1 MKIYTCLLVSVLG
14 LNFYAITENSTQAK
28 TVYDEPDG
36 LPDFDDSI
44 FEETTTKTKYKIGKK
59 YRKVINKNKEIID
72 LLASENSNAQQQG
85 REKFRNLV
93 KNSLDEEKSA
103 IKEAI
108 NKKVKYT
115 IALNIASKIINEDL
129 KGIKLQN
136 VYNGFYSSN
145 SALVDDFV
153 KNLRKKLENA
163 KDKQINKAEY
173 QLLRNCIAIIK
184 KWYCTKHDS
193 TKITKDDLTDM
204 LKDTS
209 YFDDIDVEDS
219 ETAKKYVNGI
229 CKALGCKNLNQDVF
243 KSAYLSCSIISIL
256 LKVAEIKKKIVDS
269 SNDVMVSKLKTSLAE
284 LVKDN
289 IVPIT
294 NKEIQKL
301 NSTK

>member
-1 MKIYTCLLVSVLG
+1 MKIYTYLLISVLG
-14 LNFYAITENSTQAK
+14 LNFYAITENSTEAE
-28 TVYDEPDG
+28 TINNESDG

-44 FEETTTKTKYKIGKK
+44 FGETTTKAKYKIGKK
-59 YRKVINKNKEIID
+59 YGKVINNNKEIID
-72 LLASENSNAQQQG
+72 LLASENPNDQKLG
-85 REKFRNLV
+85 REKFRSLVNLS
-93 KNSLDEEKSA
+93 NEEKD
-103 IKEAI
+103 AI

-145 SALVDDFV
+145 SALVADFV
-153 KNLRKKLENA
+153 KNLRKKLEKT
-163 KDKQINKAEY
+163 KDTKINKAEY
-173 QLLRNCIAIIK
+173 QLLRNCISIIK
-184 KWYCTKHDS
+184 KLYCIKNDS
-193 TKITKDDLTDM
+193 IKITRGDLTDM
-204 LKDTS
+204 LKGTS
-209 YFDDIDVEDS
+209 YFDDINVKDS
-219 ETAKKYVNGI
+219 ETAKKYVNGV
-229 CKALGCKNLNQDVF
+229 CKALGCETLNKDVF

-284 LVKDN
+284 LVKNN

-294 NKEIQKL
+294 NKEIRKL